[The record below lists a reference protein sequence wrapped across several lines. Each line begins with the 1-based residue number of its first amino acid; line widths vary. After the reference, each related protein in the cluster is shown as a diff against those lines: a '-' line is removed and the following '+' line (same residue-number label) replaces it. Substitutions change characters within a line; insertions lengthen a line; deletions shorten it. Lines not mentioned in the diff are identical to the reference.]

1 MTKKSPIA
9 LAAILLL
16 AGSASL
22 TTLSSQAFAQNKEPA
37 KELTAEQKEA
47 AKKLV
52 VRPEWVKPFG
62 EVQKLIGDKQYAQAL
77 EKLNALEA
85 TEKQTPYEIFFVAR
99 NKAALASISNNT
111 PLLAASFEVMINS
124 DFLSAEE
131 KLRYLEGMAGTYF
144 NNKQYAESKAWT
156 LRYLE
161 KNKDSTVMQDLL
173 TRNSYLMNDFIS
185 AEKELK
191 AQIEADDAAGV
202 VSSLDRLRL
211 LHSSYIKLDNNDGI
225 VAALERI
232 VTHYPQK
239 DYWGDLVYKLIGK
252 KTFSERLRLDWYRLL
267 KATNNME
274 DDSQYS
280 EMAEISLLAGLP
292 LEAKSILED
301 GYKAGILGVGKN
313 ASKHK
318 ILMDK
323 AIKQA
328 ADDVK
333 TLDASE
339 ATAKTAKV
347 GLPMV
352 NMGYNLAVH
361 GQYDRA
367 IALMEQGIAKGG
379 LKAPNE
385 AYLHLGMVYL
395 QNGNAEKAKEVFAN
409 IHGNE
414 GATELAKYWLIL
426 KKK

>member
-22 TTLSSQAFAQNKEPA
+22 TMLPSQTMAQA
-37 KELTAEQKEA
+37 KEQTKEQTAEQKA
-47 AKKLV
+47 AASKLV
-52 VRPEWVKPFG
+52 VRPEWIKPFG

-77 EKLNALEA
+77 EKLNVLAA
-85 TEKQTPYEIFFVAR
+85 AEKQTPYEIFFIAR
-99 NKAALASISNNT
+99 NKAALASISENT

-124 DFLSAEE
+124 EFLGPEE

-161 KNKDSTVMQDLL
+161 RNKDSITMQDLL
-173 TRNSYLMNDFIS
+173 TRNSYLMNDFVAS
-185 AEKELK
+185 EKELK
-191 AQIEADDAAGV
+191 AQIEAGDVAGLV
-202 VSSLDRLRL
+202 PSLDRLRL
-211 LHSSYIKLDNNDGI
+211 LHSSYIKLENNDGI
-225 VAALERI
+225 VATLERM
-232 VTHYPQK
+232 VKYYPQK
-239 DYWGDLVYKLIGK
+239 DYWGDLLYKLIGK
-252 KTFSERLRLDWYRLL
+252 KTFSDRLRLDWYRLL
-267 KATNNME
+267 KSTNNLE
-274 DDSQYS
+274 DDSQYA
-280 EMAEISLLAGLP
+280 EMAEITLLAGLP
-292 LEAKSILED
+292 LESKNILDD

-323 AIKQA
+323 AVKQT
-328 ADDVK
+328 ADDIK

-339 ATAKTAKV
+339 ATAKTSKI

-361 GQYDRA
+361 GYYDRA
-367 IALMEQGIAKGG
+367 IELMEQGIAKGG

-385 AYLHLGMVYL
+385 AKLHLGMVYL
-395 QNGNAEKAKEVFAN
+395 QSGNAAKASEVFST
-409 IHGNE
+409 IQGNE
-414 GATELAKYWLIL
+414 GAAELAKYWLL
-426 KKK
+426 YKK